1 MIASFSFY
9 PVSLSVGTPDP
20 IIEEKKETQQFTRGQ
35 DRLAS
40 RLSTDLTL
48 LPPIKAITSQGF
60 PSGHQESC
68 DHNKPARSSLSPKSA
83 SFRSCGP

>member
-1 MIASFSFY
+1 MTASFSFY

-40 RLSTDLTL
+40 RLSSDLTL
-48 LPPIKAITSQGF
+48 SPAITSF
-60 PSGHQESC
+60 
-68 DHNKPARSSLSPKSA
+68 
-83 SFRSCGP
+83 

>member
-1 MIASFSFY
+1 MQKSAQAKYTLNLPLVIKVPWPPINASYLYLMIASFSFY

-20 IIEEKKETQQFTRGQ
+20 IVEEKKETQQFTRGQ

-48 LPPIKAITSQGF
+48 SLAITSF
-60 PSGHQESC
+60 
-68 DHNKPARSSLSPKSA
+68 
-83 SFRSCGP
+83 